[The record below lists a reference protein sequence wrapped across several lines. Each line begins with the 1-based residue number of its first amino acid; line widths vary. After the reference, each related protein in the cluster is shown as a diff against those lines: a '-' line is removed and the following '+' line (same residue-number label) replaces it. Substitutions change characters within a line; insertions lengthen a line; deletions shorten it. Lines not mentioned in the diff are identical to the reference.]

1 MSETYKLKDK
11 ARLPVIPLSYEYK
24 SLAVPKEFILN
35 YKTGSAYICLEDG
48 SVINI
53 CTSEETMEVFS
64 EYLKNNSDILADA
77 IIVTNDG
84 NYTLTETLDKIYQ
97 FIDGVNGKTYKYA
110 GSESDGGP
118 ANVAN
123 KVSGTLTVT
132 GSGISGTFD
141 GSENETLDLTQL
153 FSIYGGIINGNVT
166 LDKKLII
173 TRNEMF
179 GPTLPESGV
188 EGQVFFLLQ
197 E

>member
-1 MSETYKLKDK
+1 MSESYNFEDK

-24 SLAVPKEFILN
+24 ALAVPKEFILN
-35 YKTGSAYICLEDG
+35 YKTGSAYVCLEDG

-53 CTSEETMEVFS
+53 CTSEETMKVFS
-64 EYLKNNSDILADA
+64 EYLKANPDILADA

-84 NYTLTETLDKIYQ
+84 NFTVTETLAKIYE
-97 FIDGVNGKTYKYA
+97 FIDEVNGKTYKYA

-123 KVSGTLTVT
+123 KVSGILSIT
-132 GSGISGTFD
+132 GSGIEETFD
-141 GSENETLDLTQL
+141 GSENKTLDLSQL
-153 FSIYGGIINGNVT
+153 FSIYGGKITGDVT

-179 GPTLPESGV
+179 GPELPETGV

>member
-1 MSETYKLKDK
+1 MSETYKFRDK
-11 ARLPVIPLSYEYK
+11 ARLPVIPLSYEHK
-24 SLAVPKEFILN
+24 ALAVPKEFILN
-35 YKTGSAYICLEDG
+35 YKTGSAYVCLEDG

-53 CTSEETMEVFS
+53 CTSKETMEVFS
-64 EYLKNNSDILADA
+64 EYLKANPDILADA

-84 NYTLTETLDKIYQ
+84 NLTVTETLEKIYE
-97 FIDGVNGKTYKYA
+97 FINEVNSKSYKYA

-123 KVSGTLTVT
+123 KVSGILTVS
-132 GSGISGTFD
+132 GSGLNASFD
-141 GSENETLDLTQL
+141 GSTNTTLDLSSL
-153 FSIYGGIINGNVT
+153 FSKFGGEITGDVT
-166 LDKKLII
+166 LDKKLIV

-179 GPTLPESGV
+179 GPKLPETGV

>member
-1 MSETYKLKDK
+1 MSETYKFRDK

-24 SLAVPKEFILN
+24 DLAVPKEFILN

-53 CTSEETMEVFS
+53 CTSEETMNIFS
-64 EYLKNNSDILADA
+64 DYLKNNPDIIADA

-84 NYTLTETLDKIYQ
+84 NYTVTETLDKIYQ
-97 FIDGVNGKTYKYA
+97 FIDEVNGKSYRYA

-123 KVSGTLTVT
+123 KVSGTLSVT
-132 GSGISGTFD
+132 GSGINMQFN
-141 GSENETLDLTQL
+141 GSENKTLDLTQL
-153 FSIYGGIINGNVT
+153 FTIYGGKINGNMT
-166 LDKKLII
+166 LDKKLFV

-179 GPTLPESGV
+179 GSELPETGT
-188 EGQVFFLLQ
+188 EGQIFFLLQ

>member
-1 MSETYKLKDK
+1 MSETYKLRDK

-24 SLAVPKEFILN
+24 ALAVPKEFILN

-53 CTSEETMEVFS
+53 CISEETMKVFS
-64 EYLKNNSDILADA
+64 EYLKSNPDILADA

-84 NYTLTETLDKIYQ
+84 NYTVTETLAKIYE
-97 FIDGVNGKTYKYA
+97 FIDEVNGKTYKYA

-123 KVSGTLTVT
+123 KVSGTLSVT
-132 GSGISGTFD
+132 GSGIKETFD
-141 GSENETLDLTQL
+141 GSENKTLDLTQL
-153 FSIYGGIINGNVT
+153 FSIYGGTINGDVT
-166 LDKKLII
+166 LDKKLLI

-179 GPTLPESGV
+179 GPELPETGV
-188 EGQVFFLLQ
+188 EGQIFFLLQ

>member
-1 MSETYKLKDK
+1 MSETYKFRDK

-24 SLAVPKEFILN
+24 ALAVPKEFILN
-35 YKTGSAYICLEDG
+35 YKTGSAYVCLEDG

-53 CTSEETMEVFS
+53 CTSEETMKVFS
-64 EYLKNNSDILADA
+64 EYLKSNPDILTDA

-84 NYTLTETLDKIYQ
+84 NYTVTETLDKIYE
-97 FIDGVNGKTYKYA
+97 FIDEVNGKTYKYA

-123 KVSGTLTVT
+123 KVSGTLSIT
-132 GSGISGTFD
+132 GSGISDTFN
-141 GSENETLDLTQL
+141 GSENKTINLDQL
-153 FSIYGGIINGNVT
+153 FSIYGGKITGDVT

-173 TRNEMF
+173 TRNKMF
-179 GPTLPESGV
+179 GPELPETGV
-188 EGQVFFLLQ
+188 EGEIFFLLQ

>member
-1 MSETYKLKDK
+1 MSETYKLRDK

-24 SLAVPKEFILN
+24 NLAVPKEFILN

-53 CTSEETMEVFS
+53 CTSEETMNVFS
-64 EYLKNNSDILADA
+64 EYLKNNPDILADA

-84 NYTLTETLDKIYQ
+84 NYTVTETLDKIYQ
-97 FIDGVNGKTYKYA
+97 FIDEVNGKSYKYA

-123 KVSGTLTVT
+123 KVSGTLSVT
-132 GSGISGTFD
+132 GSGISMEFD
-141 GSENETLDLTQL
+141 GSTNKTLDLTQL
-153 FSIYGGIINGNVT
+153 FSIYGGKINGNVT

-179 GPTLPESGV
+179 GSELPETGT
-188 EGQVFFLLQ
+188 EGQIFFLLQ

>member
-1 MSETYKLKDK
+1 MSETYNFRDK

-35 YKTGSAYICLEDG
+35 YKTGSAYVCLEDG
-48 SVINI
+48 SIINI
-53 CTSEETMEVFS
+53 CTSEETMKVFS
-64 EYLKNNSDILADA
+64 EYLKENSDILTNA

-84 NYTLTETLDKIYQ
+84 NFTITETLNKIYQ
-97 FIDGVNGKTYKYA
+97 FIDEVNGKTYKYA

-123 KVSGTLTVT
+123 KVSGVLSVT
-132 GSGISGTFD
+132 GSGIEQEFD
-141 GSENETLDLTQL
+141 GSSNTTIDLSAL
-153 FSIYGGIINGNVT
+153 FSKYGGIITGDVT
-166 LDKKLII
+166 LDQKLII

-179 GPTLPESGV
+179 GPELPETGV
-188 EGQVFFLLQ
+188 EGQIFFLLQ

>member
-1 MSETYKLKDK
+1 MSETYNFKDK

-35 YKTGSAYICLEDG
+35 YKTGSAYVCLEDG

-53 CTSEETMEVFS
+53 CTSEETMKIFS
-64 EYLKNNSDILADA
+64 EYLKNNPDILADA
-77 IIVTNDG
+77 IIITNDG
-84 NYTLTETLDKIYQ
+84 NFTVTETLKRIYQ
-97 FIDGVNGKTYKYA
+97 FIDEVNGKTYKYA

-123 KVSGTLTVT
+123 KVSGTLTIT
-132 GSGISGTFD
+132 GSGINQTFD
-141 GSENETLDLTQL
+141 GSENKTLDLSQL

-179 GPTLPESGV
+179 GSTLPETGT
-188 EGQVFFLLQ
+188 EGQIFFLLQ

>member
-1 MSETYKLKDK
+1 MSETYKLRDK

-64 EYLKNNSDILADA
+64 EYLKNNPDILADA

-84 NYTLTETLDKIYQ
+84 NYTVTETLDKIYQ
-97 FIDGVNGKTYKYA
+97 FINEVNGKTYKYA

-132 GSGISGTFD
+132 GSGISGTFN
-141 GSENETLDLTQL
+141 GSENKTLDLTQL

>member
-1 MSETYKLKDK
+1 MSETYKLRDK

-24 SLAVPKEFILN
+24 NLAVPKEFILN

-53 CTSEETMEVFS
+53 CTSEETMNVFS
-64 EYLKNNSDILADA
+64 EYLKNNPDILADA

-84 NYTLTETLDKIYQ
+84 NYTVTETLDKIYQ
-97 FIDGVNGKTYKYA
+97 FIDEVNGKSYKYA

-123 KVSGTLTVT
+123 KVSGTLSVT
-132 GSGISGTFD
+132 GSGISMEFD
-141 GSENETLDLTQL
+141 GSTNKTLDLNQL
-153 FSIYGGIINGNVT
+153 FSIYGGKINGNVT

-179 GPTLPESGV
+179 GSELPETGT
-188 EGQVFFLLQ
+188 EGQIFFLLQ